1 MKIRSIVASCEDLQ
15 LTRPYT
21 IAYKTVTAVENVVV
35 KVELENGIIGI
46 GTANP
51 SKYVVGSDT
60 ADTLRALQPELLAR
74 LQGKDIREFY
84 AVLQLMR
91 QLFHKEAG
99 AAAAL
104 DIALHD
110 AFTRWLG
117 VPLVSFLGQA
127 ARELPTS
134 ITIGIRNVTDTLA
147 EAKEYIERGFRIIK
161 VKLGHSAEDD
171 VERLVKLREAF
182 GDAIV
187 IRVDANQGYTAG
199 ELLGFYR
206 KTLPLSLELIE
217 QPMPANAIEEMKQLP
232 PEIKKL
238 IAADE
243 SLVSPGNAFHLAD
256 QPGACGIFNIKLMK
270 CGGIQPALE
279 IATIAK
285 NAGIELM
292 WGCNDESIVSIS
304 AALHAALSS
313 SVTRYLDLDGSFD
326 LARDIVSGGFTVKDG
341 YMSLTGQPGLGV
353 SILSSS

>member
-15 LTRPYT
+15 LIRPYT

-35 KVELENGIIGI
+35 KVELENGIIGL

-60 ADTLRALQPELLAR
+60 ADTLRALQPELLAPF
-74 LQGKDIREFY
+74 QGKDIREFY
-84 AVLQLMR
+84 SLLQQVH
-91 QLFHKEAG
+91 QLFRQEAG

-110 AFTRWLG
+110 AFTCWLG

-127 ARELPTS
+127 AAGLPTS
-134 ITIGIRNVTDTLA
+134 ITIGIRNVVDTLA
-147 EAKEYIERGFRIIK
+147 EAREYIDRGFRIIK

-187 IRVDANQGYTAG
+187 IRVDANQGYTAN
-199 ELLGFYR
+199 ELLKFYR
-206 KTLPLSLELIE
+206 KTLSLSLELIE

-238 IAADE
+238 VAADE
-243 SLVSPGNAFHLAD
+243 SLVSPANAFQLAD
-256 QPGACGIFNIKLMK
+256 GPAACGIYNIKLMK
-270 CGGIQPALE
+270 CGGIQPARE
-279 IATIAK
+279 IATIARH
-285 NAGIELM
+285 AGIELM

-304 AALHAALSS
+304 AALHAALASPA
-313 SVTRYLDLDGSFD
+313 TRYLDLDGSFD

-353 SILSSS
+353 RVL